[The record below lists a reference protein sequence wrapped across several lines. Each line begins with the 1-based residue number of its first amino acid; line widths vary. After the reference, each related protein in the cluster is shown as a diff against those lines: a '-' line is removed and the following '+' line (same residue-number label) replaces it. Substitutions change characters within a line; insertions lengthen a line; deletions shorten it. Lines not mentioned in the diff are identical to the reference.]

1 MSIRVTFE
9 GKEGVHRM
17 LSAYSDPEITK
28 RLKAATK
35 DGAKVFV
42 KPLKSEARPVSRRMA
57 NAVKVKANTKD
68 DKPGYHVRFVTK
80 KGSPASPY
88 FKHMVI
94 GGTKSHGP
102 RSAPALVFVPGWNQY
117 MNRAPR
123 ARRVG
128 GSGSRTGW
136 VRTSSVRGVKANPMV
151 TRVAD
156 RYEAQAWAAFD
167 KSLDSTEAR

>member
-1 MSIRVTFE
+1 MSIRVTYE
-9 GKEGVHRM
+9 GIDDVHRM
-17 LSAYSDPEITK
+17 LSAYSDPRLTE

-57 NAVKVKANTKD
+57 NSVKVLTNKR
-68 DKPGYHVRFVTK
+68 DKPGYHVKFKPT
-80 KGSPASPY
+80 GNQYTTPY

-94 GGTKSHGP
+94 GGTSSHGP
-102 RSAPALVFVPGWNQY
+102 RTSAPALVFVPGWNPY
-117 MNRAPR
+117 MGRAPR
-123 ARRVG
+123 ARRAG
-128 GSGSRTGW
+128 NAW
-136 VRTSSVRGVKANPMV
+136 VRAARVKGVRPNPMV

-156 RYEAQAWAAFD
+156 RYEQQAYAAFD